1 MKGKLKSLL
10 LSVFL
15 LISVCALAACGNK
28 SESSANTGG
37 LNESQITAY
46 ENYAVEMIKQVVEMS
61 DSDMEYWIN
70 SDDEFSV
77 SAISSWK
84 DAKEELGAYVE
95 AGEQSYEVKNKT
107 ITINTKAKFEKGDA
121 DVELVVDFSN
131 KSQVA
136 ATSLTFNVDYPMS
149 VLLERAGLNTLMG
162 ICIVFLMLLF
172 LSFLISLF
180 KYIPKATAYF
190 ENKKAAK
197 AAAKLP
203 EAPEKEEPAAVQ
215 AEEDELVDDTELIAV
230 IAAAI
235 AASENTSTDS
245 FVVRSIKKA
254 NRKKWQRA

>member
-15 LISVCALAACGNK
+15 LLSVCALAACGNK
-28 SESSANTGG
+28 TESSADTGG
-37 LNESQITAY
+37 LKEEQIKAY
-46 ENYAVEMIKQVVEMS
+46 EGSAVEMIKSVVEMS
-61 DSDMEYWIN
+61 DSDIEYWIN
-70 SDDEFSV
+70 SDDEFS
-77 SAISSWK
+77 AAALTSWK
-84 DAKEELGAYVE
+84 DAKDELGAFVE
-95 AGEQSYEVKNKT
+95 AGEQSYEVKNKV
-107 ITINTKAKFEKGDA
+107 ITINTKGKFEKGDA
-121 DVELVVDFSN
+121 DIELVVDISDKSN
-131 KSQVA
+131 VA

-203 EAPEKEEPAAVQ
+203 EAPVKEETAAIQ
-215 AEEDELVDDTELIAV
+215 EEEEELVDDTELIAV